1 MAFFWVLLMSQLEYK
16 TKGAVL
22 IITACGFFC
31 LSDCL
36 IKSGS
41 YIGVDRLVFF
51 RFFFGICL
59 IVAGARALRL
69 KLVFNDKKLLFLRG
83 LTGGIAVC
91 IAVLSIT
98 KLGLTKGLI
107 LVSSYP
113 IFGSIFSAILLKER
127 LRVINFVAILGAIV
141 GVYFV
146 AYEKGQGLT
155 LSVVGKYELLA
166 VCGAVISGLAITLI
180 RKLHDTDNSMAI
192 YFAQCAVG
200 IWMVVIPTVRG
211 GIDWQIKPMLI
222 VAGMASAITIGQL
235 LMTEGFK
242 YLPVKIGTLLLLL
255 EPVLCYIAGLL
266 LYAEPFTFTGLT
278 GSLLIIASCAT
289 VLACRKA

>member
-1 MAFFWVLLMSQLEYK
+1 VAFFLVFQMSRLEHK
-16 TKGAVL
+16 TKGAIL

-59 IVAGARALRL
+59 LVAGARMLRL

-91 IAVLSIT
+91 IAVISIT
-98 KLGLTKGLI
+98 KLGLTKGMI
-107 LVSSYP
+107 IVSSYP
-113 IFGSIFSAILLKER
+113 IFGSIFSAIFLKEK
-127 LRVINFVAILGAIV
+127 LRTINFVAIFSAVV

-146 AYEKGQGLT
+146 AYEKGHGLS
-155 LSVVGKYELLA
+155 LLVVGKYELLA
-166 VCGAVISGLAITLI
+166 VFGAVLSGLAITTI
-180 RKLHDTDNSMAI
+180 RKLHDTDNSLAI

-200 IWMVVIPTVRG
+200 IWLVLIPAVRG
-211 GIDWQIKPMLI
+211 GFDWQIKSMLI
-222 VAGMASAITIGQL
+222 VTGMAAAITIGQL

-242 YLPVKIGTLLLLL
+242 SLPVKIGTLLLLL

-266 LYAEPFTFTGLT
+266 MYAEPFTFTGFT

-289 VLACRKA
+289 VLLYRKA